1 MAALKVISSAV
12 TFRAGDNAVTMLL
25 LINIIHINIGTLIIS
40 TGFWGPLYY
49 KYN

>member
-12 TFRAGDNAVTMLL
+12 TFKAGDNAAAD
-25 LINIIHINIGTLIIS
+25 IIHINIGTLIIRI
-40 TGFWGPLYY
+40 GLWGPLYY